1 MLEAK
6 LKALR
11 IAAEA
16 GIADVTSRT
25 KEFLHE
31 SGWMDDPAASPREP
45 SPPASQPVPSWRSE
59 ARAAP
64 GAAADAAT
72 APSWRSEER
81 AAWDQAS
88 TAPPAPSGDPAT
100 MRLRRTLAAA
110 REQQAAPEAEDADE
124 EAEEEAPESAGAAA
138 DDGFAAARAEARAAA
153 LEAEMAMLRARYEEA
168 RHEASEMR
176 EEARQQQAQQQAA
189 QQAQQQAQQEELERL
204 ERQRREQQ
212 QQKPPAAAAGA
223 AAASSSDADARLC
236 VVCMD
241 GERTHVIV
249 PCGHRCLCW
258 RCAEQYRGFREIPAG
273 DDGSGGGA
281 GKGGKAAKGGVS
293 SAPPPPPPADRRTAP
308 QTCPLC
314 RKEVAGVHQVF
325 E

>member
-64 GAAADAAT
+64 GPAADAAT

-81 AAWDQAS
+81 AAWDHSS
-88 TAPPAPSGDPAT
+88 TAAPAPSGDPAT

-110 REQQAAPEAEDADE
+110 REQQAAPEGEDA
-124 EAEEEAPESAGAAA
+124 EAEEE
-138 DDGFAAARAEARAAA
+138 
-153 LEAEMAMLRARYEEA
+153 EEA
-168 RHEASEMR
+168 VVEEVEPPPTPEPVMSETERINELMR
-176 EEARQQQAQQQAA
+176 IKREKAEER
-189 QQAQQQAQQEELERL
+189 R
-204 ERQRREQQ
+204 RRE
-212 QQKPPAAAAGA
+212 
-223 AAASSSDADARLC
+223 
-236 VVCMD
+236 
-241 GERTHVIV
+241 GENI
-249 PCGHRCLCW
+249 
-258 RCAEQYRGFREIPAG
+258 
-273 DDGSGGGA
+273 
-281 GKGGKAAKGGVS
+281 
-293 SAPPPPPPADRRTAP
+293 
-308 QTCPLC
+308 
-314 RKEVAGVHQVF
+314 
-325 E
+325 

>member
-64 GAAADAAT
+64 APAADAAA

-110 REQQAAPEAEDADE
+110 RE
-124 EAEEEAPESAGAAA
+124 
-138 DDGFAAARAEARAAA
+138 
-153 LEAEMAMLRARYEEA
+153 
-168 RHEASEMR
+168 
-176 EEARQQQAQQQAA
+176 
-189 QQAQQQAQQEELERL
+189 
-204 ERQRREQQ
+204 
-212 QQKPPAAAAGA
+212 
-223 AAASSSDADARLC
+223 
-236 VVCMD
+236 
-241 GERTHVIV
+241 
-249 PCGHRCLCW
+249 
-258 RCAEQYRGFREIPAG
+258 
-273 DDGSGGGA
+273 
-281 GKGGKAAKGGVS
+281 
-293 SAPPPPPPADRRTAP
+293 
-308 QTCPLC
+308 
-314 RKEVAGVHQVF
+314 
-325 E
+325 